1 MGNMIAG
8 LLGLLGSAGGIG
20 AAAYGG
26 SLMKDIEPDDIR
38 NLPEMLNLQG
48 LIDNMGSKGEGL
60 LDMFGKEN
68 QMQKQQIMGDSAD
81 AAANQMNLLQRLDP
95 QGSSGL
101 IKAQAEDT
109 INTANQQGYQN
120 FLKQF
125 QANQNLGS
133 NMLNTQLNAQQNFSE
148 NIAQSYIN
156 NIQSKNVQNAS
167 LWGGLSQGLLSF
179 VPKFEF
185 GG

>member
-1 MGNMIAG
+1 MNWLSG

-20 AAAYGG
+20 AAIHGG
-26 SLMKDIEPDDIR
+26 NLMEDISAKDISG
-38 NLPEMLNLQG
+38 LPEMEKLQE
-48 LIDNMGSKGEGL
+48 LITQMGDYGKGL
-60 LDMFGKEN
+60 LDFSGKEN

-95 QGSSGL
+95 QGSSGVV
-101 IKAQAEDT
+101 KAQAEDT

-125 QANQNLGS
+125 QANQNLGQ
-133 NMLNTQLNAQQNFSE
+133 NFLNSELNAQQNFSE
-148 NIAQSYIN
+148 NIAQAYIS
-156 NIQSKNVQNAS
+156 NIQAKNMQNAA